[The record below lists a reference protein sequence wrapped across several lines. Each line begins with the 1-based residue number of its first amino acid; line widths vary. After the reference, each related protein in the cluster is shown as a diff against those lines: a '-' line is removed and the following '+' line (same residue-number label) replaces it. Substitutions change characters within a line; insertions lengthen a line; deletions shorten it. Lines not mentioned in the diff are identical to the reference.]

1 MKYLD
6 INVLYAILCFLDEY
20 FYINLANGEKGKISI
35 TLMKIKVLL
44 YYGDA
49 LTFYLALTY
58 IRSLQPHSFEGHINK
73 FLKFHFHKSVK

>member
-20 FYINLANGEKGKISI
+20 FYINLASGEKSKIYM

-44 YYGDA
+44 YDGDT
-49 LTFYLALTY
+49 LTFYLAKAY
-58 IRSLQPHSFEGHINK
+58 IRSLQPFTFEGHISK
-73 FLKFHFHKSVK
+73 FLKFHDHKSVK